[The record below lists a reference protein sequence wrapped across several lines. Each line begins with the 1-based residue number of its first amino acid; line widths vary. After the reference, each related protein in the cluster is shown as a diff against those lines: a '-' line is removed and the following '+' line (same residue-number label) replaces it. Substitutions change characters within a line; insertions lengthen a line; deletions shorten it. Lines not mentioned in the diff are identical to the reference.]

1 MSRPR
6 HNPTH
11 PASLLKLDQ
20 HDRKLVNSLKTRVP
34 SEFFH
39 YVADATSRVIRISDD
54 DAPSTPPLT
63 PGSES
68 SRKADNWWEKGL
80 GDDEDLPELSE
91 FIRGL
96 AAQSNVQMPTLSV
109 TLVYLGRLRE
119 KLPAVATGM
128 KCTRHRVFLAVLI
141 CAAKYLND
149 SSPKNMHWQKYGKYF
164 SLAEVNL
171 MEKQLLY
178 LLDYQLRVTESELI
192 AHMQPFWRE
201 QEPQPLPTTPT
212 SIRRVSEARPLSTP
226 IDSPPLTPA
235 SASLSVSVGKPS
247 YAPAYPT
254 PPEPRWAV
262 RHVGGSF
269 DAAHRPLSIPT
280 RRSSSQPM
288 AMAAPSPST
297 YFHNLHLEAPTPG
310 LARRD
315 SVDSQGSSSSLAS
328 SLDNTPQEAWTSRH
342 GTLVSST
349 PSGQLSVMT
358 PGLPRKAS
366 YTARPGSIFV
376 VKPDTEHEPI
386 VLPSPSSLLKK
397 IVGRQPTS
405 LRTMR
410 KTSVV

>member
-1 MSRPR
+1 
-6 HNPTH
+6 
-11 PASLLKLDQ
+11 
-20 HDRKLVNSLKTRVP
+20 
-34 SEFFH
+34 
-39 YVADATSRVIRISDD
+39 
-54 DAPSTPPLT
+54 
-63 PGSES
+63 
-68 SRKADNWWEKGL
+68 
-80 GDDEDLPELSE
+80 
-91 FIRGL
+91 
-96 AAQSNVQMPTLSV
+96 
-109 TLVYLGRLRE
+109 
-119 KLPAVATGM
+119 
-128 KCTRHRVFLAVLI
+128 
-141 CAAKYLND
+141 
-149 SSPKNMHWQKYGKYF
+149 MHWQKYGKYF

-201 QEPQPLPTTPT
+201 QEPQPLPITPV

-235 SASLSVSVGKPS
+235 SLSVSVGKPT

-269 DAAHRPLSIPT
+269 DAAHRPLSIPA

-397 IVGRQPTS
+397 MIGRQPTS